1 MSIEKGKNYTGS
13 EDVYRNMSKE
23 RELLRMALEALNQNE
38 VEPHSF
44 LQESILEYLAEPEE
58 EPLNLNCKSV
68 QKRLVTQWGYSISGK
83 RDPLREEE
91 IEVVAESAS
100 TEPVVGSKMEHTTE
114 PVAFLYDLDAYCD
127 HKPDENVL
135 SKKLPKGLLA
145 RHIKNIRPL
154 YTRPAPKRE
163 PLSDYDVCEEY
174 ITTIKEEPWTRI
186 KAYFAGVRFAE
197 EHHQITG
204 GKDE

>member
-1 MSIEKGKNYTGS
+1 
-13 EDVYRNMSKE
+13 MSKE
-23 RELLRMALEALNQNE
+23 RELLERALVLLEGSHYQDL
-38 VEPHSF
+38 VE
-44 LQESILEYLAEPEE
+44 EIRAYLAEP
-58 EPLNLNCKSV
+58 
-68 QKRLVTQWGYSISGK
+68 
-83 RDPLREEE
+83 
-91 IEVVAESAS
+91 VVAESAS

-127 HKPDENVL
+127 HAPDENVL

>member
-1 MSIEKGKNYTGS
+1 MSKENAKNYTCS

-23 RELLRMALEALNQNE
+23 RELLKRAL
-38 VEPHSF
+38 V
-44 LQESILEYLAEPEE
+44 ILEGSHYQDLVEEIRAYLE
-58 EPLNLNCKSV
+58 EP
-68 QKRLVTQWGYSISGK
+68 
-83 RDPLREEE
+83 
-91 IEVVAESAS
+91 VVAESAS
-100 TEPVVGSKMEHTTE
+100 TEPVGDPDKLDELVGSSKMEHTTE

>member
-1 MSIEKGKNYTGS
+1 MCIENSKNYTGF

-23 RELLRMALEALNQNE
+23 RKLLKRALKYLCESRSDVAVDLYGE
-38 VEPHSF
+38 ICDHLDEP
-44 LQESILEYLAEPEE
+44 
-58 EPLNLNCKSV
+58 
-68 QKRLVTQWGYSISGK
+68 
-83 RDPLREEE
+83 
-91 IEVVAESAS
+91 VVAESAS

-197 EHHQITG
+197 EYHGIEG
-204 GKDE
+204 EDEAHS

>member
-1 MSIEKGKNYTGS
+1 MSIENAKNYTGS
-13 EDVYRNMSKE
+13 EDVYRNMNKANYLLE
-23 RELLRMALEALNQNE
+23 RALGLLEGSHYQDV
-38 VEPHSF
+38 VE
-44 LQESILEYLAEPEE
+44 EIRAYLSEPKK

-83 RDPLREEE
+83 RDPLREED

-100 TEPVVGSKMEHTTE
+100 TELVGSSKMEHTTE

-154 YTRPAPKRE
+154 YARPAPKRE
-163 PLSDYDVCEEY
+163 PLSDFDVCEGY
-174 ITTIKEEPWTRI
+174 VTTIKEEPWTRI

-197 EHHQITG
+197 KYHEIG
-204 GKDE
+204 GEDV